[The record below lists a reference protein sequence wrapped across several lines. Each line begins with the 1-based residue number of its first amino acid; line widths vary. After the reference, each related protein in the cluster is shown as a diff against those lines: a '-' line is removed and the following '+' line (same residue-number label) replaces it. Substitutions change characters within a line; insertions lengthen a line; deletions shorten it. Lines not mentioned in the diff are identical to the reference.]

1 MITKA
6 SPVPFWLSPVVIY
19 PSLPPYE
26 DVAGSTLHT
35 KAGKCRCMFVHWL
48 EELTKDVGDT
58 GSTRTTPVLDQ
69 THHLCRATQTG
80 NPILTARLLQ
90 GERSNFQNYFNG
102 STVPETTGNKQ
113 GHMRN
118 KRRK

>member
-26 DVAGSTLHT
+26 DFAGSTLHT

-48 EELTKDVGDT
+48 EELTRDVEDT
-58 GSTRTTPVLDQ
+58 GSTRTPALDQ

-80 NPILTARLLQ
+80 NPHLNSQATA
-90 GERSNFQNYFNG
+90 GGKE
-102 STVPETTGNKQ
+102 
-113 GHMRN
+113 
-118 KRRK
+118 